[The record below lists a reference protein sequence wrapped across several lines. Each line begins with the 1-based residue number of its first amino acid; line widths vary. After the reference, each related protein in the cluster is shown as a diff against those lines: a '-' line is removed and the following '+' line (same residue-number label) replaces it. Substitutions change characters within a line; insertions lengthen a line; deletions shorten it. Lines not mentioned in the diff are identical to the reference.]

1 MKQLKCLMPQPQA
14 LEKCSYIDCFA
25 LFLSPRHQIIDQGL
39 ELSLM
44 FLIQTF
50 QNRLLYL
57 IIFMYSFRIDFS
69 YYLVDLFLLPF
80 QLFNQFPQFRPAF

>member
-1 MKQLKCLMPQPQA
+1 MPQPQTF
-14 LEKCSYIDCFA
+14 EKCSYIDRLA

-44 FLIQTF
+44 FLIQAF

-80 QLFNQFPQFRPAF
+80 QLFNQFPQFRPTF